1 MKKNNLQQATVGGG
15 CFWCTEAVV
24 QRLKGVTNVVSG
36 YAGGTVPG
44 HPTYREI
51 CSGLTGHA
59 EVIQF
64 DYDPTV
70 ITYAE
75 ILTVFMTTHYPTT
88 LNRQGADRGTQYR
101 SVIFYHNEEQKEQ
114 AEQVIKVVQEYY
126 EDPIVTEV
134 SELPTFYEATQEH
147 QDYYNENR
155 LQGYCRVVIDP
166 KIAKLKK
173 YYEHLIAS

>member
-1 MKKNNLQQATVGGG
+1 MKNNLQQATIGGG
-15 CFWCTEAVV
+15 CFWCVEAVI
-24 QRLKGVTNVVSG
+24 QRLKGVSNVVSG
-36 YAGGTVPG
+36 YAGGQVPG

-64 DYDPTV
+64 DFDPAV

-75 ILTVFMTTHYPTT
+75 ILTVFLTTHDPTT
-88 LNRQGADRGTQYR
+88 LNQQGADRGTQYR
-101 SVIFYHNEEQKEQ
+101 SVIFYHNDEQKAQ

-134 SELPTFYEATQEH
+134 SGLPTFYDATQEH

-155 LQGYCRVVIDP
+155 QQGYCRVVIDP
-166 KIAKLKK
+166 KVAKLKK
-173 YYEHLIAS
+173 FYEHLLAT

>member
-1 MKKNNLQQATVGGG
+1 MKNNLQQATIGGG
-15 CFWCTEAVV
+15 CFWCVEAVI
-24 QRLKGVTNVVSG
+24 QRLKGVSNVVSG
-36 YAGGTVPG
+36 YAGGQVPG

-64 DYDPTV
+64 DFDPAV

-75 ILTVFMTTHYPTT
+75 ILTVFLTTHDPTT
-88 LNRQGADRGTQYR
+88 LNQQGADRGTQYR
-101 SVIFYHNEEQKEQ
+101 SVIFYHNDEQKAQ

-134 SELPTFYEATQEH
+134 SGLPTFYDATQEH

-155 LQGYCRVVIDP
+155 QQGYCRVVIDP
-166 KIAKLKK
+166 KVAKLKK
-173 YYEHLIAS
+173 FYEHLLAS

>member
-1 MKKNNLQQATVGGG
+1 MNDLQSATLGAG
-15 CFWCTEAVV
+15 CFWCVEAVV

-64 DYDPTV
+64 DFDPAV
-70 ITYAE
+70 IKYEE
-75 ILTVFMTTHYPTT
+75 ILAVFMTTHDPTT

-101 SVIFYHNEEQKEQ
+101 SVIFYHDEEQQLK
-114 AEQVIKVVQEYY
+114 AEAVIKWVQQYY

-147 QDYYNENR
+147 QDYYNSNR
-155 LQGYCRVVIDP
+155 QQGYCRVVIDP
-166 KIAKLKK
+166 KIAKLKAS
-173 YYEHLIAS
+173 YEHLLAS

>member
-1 MKKNNLQQATVGGG
+1 MKNNLQQATIGGG
-15 CFWCTEAVV
+15 CFWCVEAVM
-24 QRLKGVTNVVSG
+24 QRLKGVSKVVSG
-36 YAGGTVPG
+36 YAGGQVPG

-64 DYDPTV
+64 DFDPAV

-75 ILTVFMTTHYPTT
+75 ILTVFLTTHDPTT
-88 LNRQGADRGTQYR
+88 LNQQGADRGTQYR
-101 SVIFYHNEEQKEQ
+101 SVIFYHNDEQKAQ

-134 SELPTFYEATQEH
+134 SGLPTFYDATQEH

-155 LQGYCRVVIDP
+155 QQGYCRVVIDP
-166 KIAKLKK
+166 KVAKLKK
-173 YYEHLIAS
+173 FYEHLLAS

>member
-1 MKKNNLQQATVGGG
+1 MSNTLQQATLGGG
-15 CFWCTEAVV
+15 CFWCVEAVV
-24 QRLKGVTNVVSG
+24 QRLKGVSNVISG

-64 DYDPTV
+64 DFDPS
-70 ITYAE
+70 IISYAE
-75 ILTVFMTTHYPTT
+75 ILAVFLTTHDPTT

-101 SVIFYHNEEQKEQ
+101 SVIFYHTSEQKEQ

-126 EDPIVTEV
+126 NDPIVTEV
-134 SELPTFYEATQEH
+134 SPAPTFYEATQEH

-166 KIAKLKK
+166 KIAKLKSL
-173 YYEHLIAS
+173 YSHLLV